1 METLKWLQSWYYQN
15 CNGDWE
21 HSYGVKIDTVDNPGW
36 SVEINLADTYLE
48 NEHFD
53 SIEDERDDQDW
64 YYCIVRDGIFHGA
77 GGAMNLEEILNCFKQ
92 WASSVERYK

>member
-1 METLKWLQSWYYQN
+1 METLKWLQNWYYQN

-53 SIEDERDDQDW
+53 SIEDERDDHDW
-64 YYCIVRDGIFHGA
+64 CYCIVRDGVFHGA
-77 GGAMNLEEILNCFKQ
+77 GGAMNLEEILNCFRQ
-92 WASSVERYK
+92 WASSVER